1 MSNFKRENIMSDY
14 FRNSYRYLWEN
25 TQSMEGIILN
35 QNVAAENTVTF
46 TIPTLQCQASSSGGF
61 FTIAEMN
68 TRTRVYR
75 QDVVNG
81 VIQAEK
87 TLILERISGGTSFN
101 ARNDD
106 VAYVTAGSS
115 GTLQLRK
122 VNNFS
127 YSMQSKKKYTSFS
140 SAFSTFA
147 QIAHASPEFD
157 NKEVS
162 FTTTPLSED
171 DIADGKSYFYSIE
184 CVCLPDSGAVLSTYT
199 AYHNGIYHMSADALN
214 PRYYYSGECWSSYA
228 AADPD
233 AIKITTSFYCLDM
246 SSTAEGGPFLMK
258 GVKYNTYQL
267 FRKAMLTVDTQIID
281 NNITGLDEEFLSNG
295 EPGPNN
301 IQYPIIIDPVWNNRM
316 KSTQLYETLLEVKNL
331 WEVFQQIGKYLHA
344 EPILKFATDGT
355 DRLMLSFKQLGKNEA
370 REDKSRKIT
379 IYNSQALSQYFSS
392 YDSYVTNLFSPQNLC
407 KQSVVV
413 KCSDGTFLISNDNS
427 ELNTAYN
434 INEIV
439 EFNIGYEID
448 GKTVWKDAMK
458 AQVVNDNGDIVKLS
472 SKIYEK
478 SIFDILTSEH
488 RVSPSK
494 ADSLYFT
501 MGNSKIQNLT
511 YVPPTDSLYSE
522 QPMALKKIVRQ
533 LFGISTDNLNF
544 NNLMFEIV
552 YRTQDTVRLTQARPD
567 MENFIRNSGY
577 EKYPHHEQYYNQLD
591 KIPDS
596 ERFSA
601 NMWGQLVR
609 SGNSIIQCQEYCA
622 IGEEKEEGDLYI
634 IDGLPYYVVKAESEY
649 YNDCILQKVTYSAY
663 WNESS
668 MITSQNSENR
678 MYEVSER
685 SMTRR
690 EKREMEFLKISS
702 KPTPAPAVPRFLN
715 NMTGDK
721 NWKKFVKNLIFCDN
735 QPEFPNYA
743 YVKFLADKKRQHTGS
758 YGQYVEPDYLFPSS
772 EIDRIDPNNIKPKA
786 SKSYSE
792 VIVPVLR
799 FPKKDGLLLEFDME
813 DNFKAGDYVDT
824 TINGTNVN
832 GNAYMAQQP
841 VRYVDIMGRADLYQ
855 FKLFH
860 REKEDISL
868 SNVRELLKAPFV
880 PSDSESQALLCGDK
894 SIALDKDCREA
905 LSFNFQINLLDTD
918 IEFITFSNLFGDKR
932 SRLKL
937 MAYDKTLGMFD
948 QVVNLA
954 SGNIILDDI
963 SYNLI
968 EDEENNQIRIEINQP
983 ENIDL
988 NDIKSLIWYDD
999 NVGVKDIYL
1008 VTNVDKLSNEEKLR
1022 NRYIY
1027 PVFSD

>member
-1 MSNFKRENIMSDY
+1 MSNFERENIMSDY

-25 TQSMEGIILN
+25 TQSMESIILN
-35 QNVAAENTVTF
+35 QNVAAENTVKF

-68 TRTRVYR
+68 TRTRIYR

-106 VAYVTAGSS
+106 VAYITGGGS
-115 GTLQLRK
+115 GTLQLRR

-127 YSMQSKKKYTSFS
+127 YDMTSDKKYSSFS

-157 NKEVS
+157 NKEVT

-184 CVCLPDSGAVLSTYT
+184 CVCLPDSAAVLSSFT
-199 AYHNGIYHMSADALN
+199 AYHNGIRWMNADALH
-214 PRYYYSGECWSSYA
+214 PRTAYSGECWGSYTV
-228 AADPD
+228 ADPD

-258 GVKYNTYQL
+258 GVKYNAYQL

-281 NNITGLDEEFLSNG
+281 NEKTGLDEEFLPNG
-295 EPGPNN
+295 EPSPNN
-301 IQYPIIIDPVWNNRM
+301 IQYPIIIDPEWNNRM
-316 KSTQLYETLLEVKNL
+316 KSTQLYETVLEVKNL

-344 EPILKFATDGT
+344 EPLLKFATDGT
-355 DRLMLSFKQLGKNEA
+355 DRLMLSFKQLGKSEIKKDN
-370 REDKSRKIT
+370 SRKIT
-379 IYNSQALSQYFSS
+379 IYNSQALSQFFSS

-407 KQSVVV
+407 KQSIVV
-413 KCSDGTFLISNDNS
+413 KCSDGTYLISNNNS
-427 ELNTAYN
+427 ELDAAYN

-439 EFNIGYEID
+439 EFNICYQGE
-448 GKTVWKDAMK
+448 WRDAMK
-458 AQVVNDNGDIVKLS
+458 AQVVNDNGDVVKLS

-488 RVSPSK
+488 KVSPSK

-501 MGNSKIQNLT
+501 MGDSKIKNLT
-511 YVPPTDSLYSE
+511 YVPPSDSAYSE
-522 QPMALKKIVRQ
+522 QPMTLKKIVRQ
-533 LFGISTDNLNF
+533 LFGISTDKLNF
-544 NNLMFEIV
+544 NELMFEIV

-567 MENFIRNSGY
+567 MENFMKNSGY

-634 IDGLPYYVVKAESEY
+634 IDNLPYYVVKAETEY
-649 YNDCILQKVTYSAY
+649 YNDCILQKVTYSAF
-663 WNESS
+663 WNETS

-702 KPTPAPAVPRFLN
+702 IPAPAPAVPRFLN
-715 NMTGDK
+715 NMDGDK
-721 NWKKFVKNLIFCDN
+721 NWKKFIKNLIFCEE
-735 QPEFPNYA
+735 QPELPNYA
-743 YVKFLADKKRQHTGS
+743 YVKFMADKKRQHTGS
-758 YGQYVEPDYLFPSS
+758 YGQFVEPEYLFPSS
-772 EIDRIDPNNIKPKA
+772 EIDRIDPNNIKPKS

-824 TINGTNVN
+824 TITGTNVN
-832 GNAYMAQQP
+832 GEAYLAQQP

-860 REKEDISL
+860 REKEDINL
-868 SNVRELLKAPFV
+868 SQARALLKAPFV
-880 PSDSESQALLCGDK
+880 PQDKESQVLLAGER

-918 IEFITFSNLFGDKR
+918 IEFITFSNLFGDKKA
-932 SRLKL
+932 RLKL
-937 MAYDKTLGMFD
+937 MAYNKPLGMFD
-948 QVVNLA
+948 QIVNLA
-954 SGNIILDDI
+954 SGTIVADNINYD
-963 SYNLI
+963 LI
-968 EDEENNQIRIEINQP
+968 EDEENNQLKIKIHKP
-983 ENIDL
+983 DNIDL
-988 NDIKSLIWYDD
+988 SNVQSLIWYDD

-1008 VTNVDKLSNEEKLR
+1008 VTNVDKLSDDEKLR
-1022 NRYIY
+1022 DRFIY

>member
-1 MSNFKRENIMSDY
+1 MANY
-14 FRNSYRYLWEN
+14 FRNTYRYLWEN
-25 TQSMEGIILN
+25 TESIEKIVLN
-35 QNVAAENTVTF
+35 QNVANANTIKF
-46 TIPTLQCQASSSGGF
+46 TIPTLQCQAASANGF

-68 TRTRVYR
+68 TVTRIYR
-75 QDVVNG
+75 QNVING
-81 VIQAEK
+81 VIQPQK
-87 TLILERISGGTSFN
+87 TLILERVSGATSFN
-101 ARNDD
+101 ARNDE
-106 VAYVTAGSS
+106 VAYITGGSS
-115 GTLQLRK
+115 GTLQLR
-122 VNNFS
+122 NINGFS
-127 YSMQSKKKYTSFS
+127 YEDEGKAKYKSFS
-140 SAFSTFA
+140 ERYSTFS
-147 QIAHASPEFD
+147 QIAHASSSFN

-162 FTTTPLSED
+162 FDTTPLSED
-171 DIADGKSYFYSIE
+171 DIAEGKSFFYSIE
-184 CVCLPDSGAVLSTYT
+184 CVCLPDNNAGLLSSFTATHRGYHVQSAVI
-199 AYHNGIYHMSADALN
+199 GIINVS
-214 PRYYYSGECWSSYA
+214 YYEATLTTGHTV
-228 AADPD
+228 ADPN
-233 AIKITTSFYCLDM
+233 AIKISTSFYCLDM

-281 NNITGLDEEFLSNG
+281 NSITGLDENYLQNSVED
-295 EPGPNN
+295 PNN
-301 IQYPIIIDPVWNNRM
+301 IQYPIIIDDDPSANWKNRM
-316 KSTQLYETLLEVKNL
+316 KSTQLYETVLETKNL

-344 EPILKFATDGT
+344 EPVLNFARDGT
-355 DRLMLSFKQLGKNEA
+355 DRFMLSFKQLGKNEIS
-370 REDKSRKIT
+370 EDKSQKIT
-379 IYNSQALSQYFSS
+379 IYNSQALSQFFSS

-407 KQSVVV
+407 KQSIVV
-413 KCSDGTFLISNDNS
+413 KCSDGSYLISNDNS
-427 ELNTAYN
+427 ELNSAYN

-439 EFNIGYEID
+439 EFNICCKVGDQYI
-448 GKTVWKDAMK
+448 WKDAMK

-478 SIFDILTSEH
+478 SIFDILTSEQK
-488 RVSPSK
+488 VSPSK

-501 MGNSKIQNLT
+501 MGDSKIQNLT
-511 YVPPTDSLYSE
+511 YVPPTSSAYE
-522 QPMALKKIVRQ
+522 EPPMALKKIIRQ
-533 LFGISTDNLNF
+533 LFGIPTNSLNF
-544 NNLMFEIV
+544 NELIFEIV

-567 MENFIRNSGY
+567 MEIFIKNSSY

-622 IGEEKEEGDLYI
+622 IGEEKEEGDLYM
-634 IDGLPYYVVKAESEY
+634 IDGLPYYVVKVESEY

-663 WNESS
+663 WNETS

-702 KPTPAPAVPRFLN
+702 AKTPEPAIPRFLN
-715 NMTGDK
+715 NLTGDK
-721 NWKKFVKNLIFCDN
+721 NWKRFIKDLIFCEN
-735 QPEFPNYA
+735 QPVLPNYA
-743 YVKFLADKKRQHTGS
+743 YVKFMADRKRQHTGS
-758 YGQYVEPDYLFPSS
+758 FGQYVEPDYLFPSS

-832 GNAYMAQQP
+832 GNAYFAQQP

-855 FKLFH
+855 FKLFY
-860 REKEDISL
+860 RKKEDIDL
-868 SNVRELLKAPFV
+868 ATARALLKAPFV
-880 PSDSESQALLCGDK
+880 PTDEESQVLLSGNK

-918 IEFITFSNLFGDKR
+918 IEFITFSNLFGDKNA
-932 SRLKL
+932 RLKL
-937 MAYDKTLGMFD
+937 MAYNKTLGMFD

-954 SGNIILDDI
+954 SGTIVADDI
-963 SYNLI
+963 PYTLI
-968 EDEENNQIRIEINQP
+968 DDDENNQIQIKISHP
-983 ENIDL
+983 DDL
-988 NDIKSLIWYDD
+988 DLDNVKSLIWYDD
-999 NVGVKDIYL
+999 NNGVKDIYL
-1008 VTNVDKLSNEEKLR
+1008 VTNVDKLPNEEKLKDR
-1022 NRYIY
+1022 FIY
-1027 PVFSD
+1027 PVFSK